1 MKRTIAESLKPTFE
15 NVTQTFITETIP
27 TILFDEEYPNF
38 RFDFREP
45 EAIEFID
52 GILQKHIQKYS
63 FYAEKLGKT
72 ANSIHQKADGNETIP
87 VMVIN
92 DYKQFFE
99 LIRKYY
105 EKDIELFFRRTGLS
119 GFTTY
124 EQANCFEQIW
134 LRATPEDFS
143 NPENFLRTQVAMLYD
158 TTFAKYDE
166 ETCIGKLPSL
176 DNNPICVKNNMA
188 RTWDETQQEF
198 KITIYDKKYYDNKE
212 LFERPNYTLPLIRYG
227 IYEKDGKRIC
237 RIASIQNKQISNS
250 LSHRDTLAPTIQVAR
265 KDLNKGPLRK
275 ANYEERVEPTK
286 TLALSIFMNFLSQ
299 EEITNIEVPG
309 MLVLDYDYHE
319 KASDRIKREFD
330 NYWTRNRISLF
341 PKDYE
346 QAKAAFARGYEKQ
359 DTISE
364 IKTER
369 LINTAKRLISHYP
382 NGKVT
387 RYPGDADNFLHLI
400 IPTAKSTKDINGDI
414 LKQFYELVDSL
425 YREEER

>member
-1 MKRTIAESLKPTFE
+1 MKHTISETLKPTFE
-15 NVTQTFITETIP
+15 NVTRTFITETIP

-38 RFDFREP
+38 KFDFREP

-52 GILQKHIQKYS
+52 EILQSLIQKYQ

-72 ANSIHQKADGNETIP
+72 SDAIHQKADGNEDLP
-87 VMVIN
+87 VMVVH

-105 EKDIELFFRRTGLS
+105 EKDIELFFKRTGLS

-143 NPENFLRTQVAMLYD
+143 NPEKFLKTQVAMLYD
-158 TTFAKYDE
+158 TTFSKYDE
-166 ETCIGKLPSL
+166 ETYIGKLLSL
-176 DNNPICVKNNMA
+176 DNNPICVKNNMS

-198 KITIYDKKYYDNKE
+198 KITIYDKKHYDNKQ

-237 RIASIQNKQISNS
+237 RIASIQNKQFSNS
-250 LSHRDTLAPTIQVAR
+250 LSHRDELLPTIQVAR
-265 KDLNKGPLRK
+265 RDLNKGPLRK

-286 TLALSIFMNFLSQ
+286 TLALSIFMNFLNQ
-299 EEITNIEVPG
+299 EGITDIEVPG

-319 KASDRIKREFD
+319 KGNIALQKEFNKKWNPEKIRRFPEEYENDKKR
-330 NYWTRNRISLF
+330 
-341 PKDYE
+341 
-346 QAKAAFARGYEKQ
+346 FARIFEQQ

-369 LINTAKRLISHYP
+369 LINTTKRLITHYP
-382 NGKVT
+382 KGFVT
-387 RYPGDADNFLHLI
+387 SYPGDVDNFLRLT
-400 IPTAKSTKDINGDI
+400 IPTIKSDKDIDGDI
-414 LKQFYELVDSL
+414 LKQFYSLVNGL
-425 YREEER
+425 YKEEER